1 MSSIAARKNF
11 ADGLP
16 TISAFTSQANYG
28 EMEKLLIK
36 QKSDQFHRND
46 DIKQQWRWRN
56 AYFQGFC
63 VGAHIQYQIRAF
75 FVITPTEERKG

>member
-1 MSSIAARKNF
+1 MSSIAAKKNF

-46 DIKQQWRWRN
+46 DINSNDHEEMLTSK
-56 AYFQGFC
+56 
-63 VGAHIQYQIRAF
+63 AF
-75 FVITPTEERKG
+75 V